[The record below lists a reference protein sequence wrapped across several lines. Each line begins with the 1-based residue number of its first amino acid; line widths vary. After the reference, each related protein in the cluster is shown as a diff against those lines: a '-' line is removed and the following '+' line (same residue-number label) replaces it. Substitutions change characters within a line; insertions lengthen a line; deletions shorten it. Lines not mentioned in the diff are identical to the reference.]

1 MKKLLLKLI
10 DFYQKQSAYRPP
22 CCRFVPTCSAYAKQ
36 ALTEY
41 GVWRGVLLSVW
52 RVLRRNPLVKGGYD
66 PIPDRFLGRVRKKDE

>member
-52 RVLRRNPLVKGGYD
+52 RVLRCNPLVKGGYD